1 MNDNFLN
8 VLETVL
14 IILFSA
20 AITIV
25 LSEQSKY
32 TKDTEERAGIQT
44 ELHAACIDMLHLIYK
59 ENPEKWKEYQQTK
72 EYKRID
78 SLKQGD
84 WEDFYLY

>member
-1 MNDNFLN
+1 MIDKIL
-8 VLETVL
+8 TVVATFF
-14 IILFSA
+14 ILLG
-20 AITIV
+20 IVTIV
-25 LSEQSKY
+25 IVNNNQEKY
-32 TKDTEERAGIQT
+32 IRATEERASVQT
-44 ELHAACIDMLHLIYK
+44 EFYAACIDMLHLIYK

>member
-1 MNDNFLN
+1 MWKDIIGFILGIALLVVFLIGAAKHEA
-8 VLETVL
+8 VLT
-14 IILFSA
+14 
-20 AITIV
+20 
-25 LSEQSKY
+25 
-32 TKDTEERAGIQT
+32 ERAKVQT

-72 EYKRID
+72 EYRVID

>member
-1 MNDNFLN
+1 MIDKILTAIGTFFILLFAVAIVIVNDNQ
-8 VLETVL
+8 
-14 IILFSA
+14 A
-20 AITIV
+20 
-25 LSEQSKY
+25 KY
-32 TKDTEERAGIQT
+32 IRATEERAGVQT